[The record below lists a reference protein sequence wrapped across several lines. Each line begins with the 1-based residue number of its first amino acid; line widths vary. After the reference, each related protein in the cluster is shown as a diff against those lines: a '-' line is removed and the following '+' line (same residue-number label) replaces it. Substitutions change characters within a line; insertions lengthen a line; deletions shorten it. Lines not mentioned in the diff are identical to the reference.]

1 MRGQRGATLIEL
13 MIAATIVLIAL
24 LGHIGTMNT
33 AARATA
39 VGHRRTVASHLRT
52 SVLERLAVTP
62 RDRVAMLTPNEWVI
76 GNCMD
81 IDARPLAANEALA
94 VAFACPPGTMY
105 QSWVR
110 VDPAGI
116 RTWAVHAYVERIDSP
131 CPRERRYG
139 SLSCVAGDL
148 YLTD

>member
-24 LGHIGTMNT
+24 LGFIGTMNT

-52 SVLERLAVTP
+52 AVLDRFAVTP
-62 RDRVAMLTPNEWVI
+62 RDRVATLTPNAWVV
-76 GNCMD
+76 GGCMD
-81 IDARPLAANEALA
+81 IEARPLATNDALLIDF
-94 VAFACPPGTMY
+94 VCPPGTTY

-110 VDPAGI
+110 VDPAGT
-116 RTWAVHAYVERIDSP
+116 RTWAVHAYVERTDSP
-131 CPRERRYG
+131 CPRERRYA